1 MRWHGRPSPYAARLI
16 EPMPPQ
22 SSRTSARLLA
32 PLALVACAL
41 AVLFVLAGSLL
52 GGDSSD
58 DPAPAPETTEQ
69 TEASTQTTPE
79 PRTPASYTV
88 QENDT
93 LGAIAEKTGVT
104 VETIELLN
112 PEVDPQALIA
122 GQKLKLRE

>member
-1 MRWHGRPSPYAARLI
+1 MS
-16 EPMPPQ
+16 PQ
-22 SSRTSARLLA
+22 SLRNSPRLLA
-32 PLALVACAL
+32 PLALAACAL
-41 AVLFVLAGSLL
+41 AVLVILAGSLA

-58 DPAPAPETTEQ
+58 DPSAPQQATEQ
-69 TEASTQTTPE
+69 TDAATQTARE
-79 PRTPASYTV
+79 PRTPATYTV
-88 QENDT
+88 QANDT